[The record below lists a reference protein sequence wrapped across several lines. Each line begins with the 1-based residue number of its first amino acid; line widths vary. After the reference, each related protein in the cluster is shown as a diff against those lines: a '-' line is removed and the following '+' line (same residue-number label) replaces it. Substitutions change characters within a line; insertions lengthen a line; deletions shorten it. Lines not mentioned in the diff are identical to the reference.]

1 MGSSPQGESGLQPVQ
16 GEVCKILVSLWNKE
30 SFAGGGVTDQEPSS
44 LESVQS
50 QMVQEMKGRTIPKER
65 QRGKLS

>member
-30 SFAGGGVTDQEPSS
+30 SFAGGGS
-44 LESVQS
+44 LTKSHHHWNQC
-50 QMVQEMKGRTIPKER
+50 RAR
-65 QRGKLS
+65 WFRR